1 MDDHGS
7 IQYMKNKNYKKAYRL
22 TTIFHRLTIITILS
36 LYQFSTEC
44 LEKIPRFFRK
54 IPPSGSSRTS
64 WNLGHD
70 VLGPIKGRIR
80 NGCIRE
86 FSNPEKS
93 RFRMRSKH
101 LFPNQKN
108 RVKRIVK
115 QGTSIWWKWTNN
127 DPYHQLISHA
137 KLPTL
142 HVWGPFSPSF
152 NSNN

>member
-1 MDDHGS
+1 MVVYS
-7 IQYMKNKNYKKAYRL
+7 TWKIKITKKHTDWL
-22 TTIFHRLTIITILS
+22 LS
-36 LYQFSTEC
+36 STDWLSSPSYHC
-44 LEKIPRFFRK
+44 TSFQQSVWKKSPGFFRK